1 MAAFDPRYG
10 WFTPYLTNASNA
22 ICQQK
27 IRSAVRGIYSPQTDH
42 CLFRS
47 KNTVSPFHR
56 LANGNAVG
64 HAAVGVCKTIDRII
78 RWQWLWN
85 TSTRNNSP
93 SFAAFSSYPMRTSKC
108 LANWLETWSVSSLSP
123 ENCTAILRSL
133 PQFNSAQFRLRVDSQ
148 SSVLP
153 DLLVQDIVQFIFDLF
168 ATWRCSSLG
177 SCARRRFSG

>member
-85 TSTRNNSP
+85 RRLGIIRRHLP
-93 SFAAFSSYPMRTSKC
+93 PFPPIQWEQ
-108 LANWLETWSVSSLSP
+108 ANASQTDLRLGPFHLWVLKIVPPFCALSP
-123 ENCTAILRSL
+123 NSIPHNSGSESTLSLRCC
-133 PQFNSAQFRLRVDSQ
+133 QVY
-148 SSVLP
+148 
-153 DLLVQDIVQFIFDLF
+153 
-168 ATWRCSSLG
+168 
-177 SCARRRFSG
+177 